1 LLRAYAVLRSGL
13 TPKFRCYPGLAS
25 LIKMDWEWLRDTAAP
40 RFVDLMRNLTCKGD
54 HASFYRERSNFYDAV
69 DFDSSVH
76 RTYDQLAANKTAV
89 PAYELVLIDE
99 FQDFNKIESAVIDL
113 LAESNSIVIA
123 GDDDQALYSQL
134 RGASWDHIRGHYSSG
149 KYEIFELPF

>member
-1 LLRAYAVLRSGL
+1 SPRKLVVAGPGAGKTFLFRKLLDAAGGERKQRVVLTFINNLKGDLDRNLGDASDVFTLHGYCQHLLRAYAVLRSGL
-13 TPKFRCYPGLAS
+13 APKFRCYPGLAS

-69 DFDSSVH
+69 DFDDSVH

-89 PAYELVLIDE
+89 PA
-99 FQDFNKIESAVIDL
+99 
-113 LAESNSIVIA
+113 
-123 GDDDQALYSQL
+123 
-134 RGASWDHIRGHYSSG
+134 
-149 KYEIFELPF
+149 